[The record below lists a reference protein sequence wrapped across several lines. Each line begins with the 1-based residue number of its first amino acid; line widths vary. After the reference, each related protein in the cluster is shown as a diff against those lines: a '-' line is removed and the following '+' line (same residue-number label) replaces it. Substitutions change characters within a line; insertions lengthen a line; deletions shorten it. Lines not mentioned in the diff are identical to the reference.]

1 MLLFYTDQKQMSAGS
16 AKRNAKILE
25 DEVYKQQAMSED
37 EIKRFTIDEGLT
49 ECQRCLVL
57 LKKQDHEQ

>member
-1 MLLFYTDQKQMSAGS
+1 MGKS
-16 AKRNAKILE
+16 KILE

-49 ECQRCLVL
+49 EVNRCLVL
-57 LKKQDHEQ
+57 LKKFDHDQ

>member
-1 MLLFYTDQKQMSAGS
+1 MLLFYIDQKQSSSGS
-16 AKRNAKILE
+16 AKLKAKILE

-49 ECQRCLVL
+49 EAQRCLVL
-57 LKKQDHEQ
+57 LKK